1 MKKVIVNA
9 DIMVM
14 YKTLNSMKSRADLI
28 AGDVD
33 VFWANTMNLKA
44 LKAQV
49 DKISEVEQ
57 ELVDSYFTEEN
68 SHPIVDENGNETGNR
83 ALNDDIKD
91 KIIPEIQESLQKIY
105 DKTCEL
111 DVEMI
116 PEESLKKMLKS
127 NEDKLSML
135 DMTVL
140 YEFVEKGE

>member
-9 DIMVM
+9 DIMAM

-28 AGDVD
+28 AGDVY

-44 LKAQV
+44 LKTQV

-68 SHPIVDENGNETGNR
+68 SHSIVDENGNETGNR

-91 KIIPEIQESLQKIY
+91 KIIPEIQEGLQKIY

>member
-9 DIMVM
+9 DIMAM

-83 ALNDDIKD
+83 VLNDDIKD

-116 PEESLKKMLKS
+116 TEESLKKMLKS

>member
-9 DIMVM
+9 DIMAM

-33 VFWANTMNLKA
+33 VFWANTMNLKT

-68 SHPIVDENGNETGNR
+68 SHSIVDENGNETGN
-83 ALNDDIKD
+83 
-91 KIIPEIQESLQKIY
+91 KIIPEIQEGLQKIY